1 MEGDAGK
8 PNPDRSMTQF
18 EWTPEPLISVIVVA
32 WREAPFLLP
41 CLASVRETGQ
51 EAPLEMILVLNE
63 PSPGLA
69 VNVAR
74 EIVGATVLKFQSNLG
89 FGGGVNVAAE
99 SARGRFLLLLNDDSV
114 VERGWLGQLVNTA
127 TRRPRAGMVG
137 STYLH
142 PDGSLQEAG
151 SVLWADGTTSAFG
164 EDGSGANWDFERQVD
179 YCSGGSLLIRK
190 ELWDQLGGFD
200 DRYYPAYFEDIDLA
214 LRAEDLGWEVWY
226 QPLSVLRHVRSG
238 SSGRLHGFLYQRSRS
253 LFLDRW
259 RPKLGEFQNRGGYET
274 AAWRAMGHPIRVLV
288 LDDHLPDPSIGAGYG
303 RMSDTL
309 TALAADPGIHVAA
322 YPTIAPRMDSSLLR
336 SSGVRVI
343 EDLRGHLGAPGVDY
357 DVVVVSRPNNFL
369 DYHDQIRTRL
379 PGARLIYDAEALFY
393 RRLETKLEV
402 IGDGSER
409 ITLKAEA
416 REARDVERWIFSSA
430 DAVVCISEEEAALV
444 RSETRSP
451 VHVIEAWFATPTP
464 TTAPFEERSEIG
476 LVAGWAAG
484 PGSPNTLGLVWFA
497 REILPLVRA
506 AIPGCRLLVTG
517 ANPPD
522 DVNWLASR
530 VVEFVGHVQDLG
542 SFYNRIRVA
551 ISPTLFGAGVKLKT
565 VEAIQYA
572 VPVVTTREA
581 AAGLDPLLH
590 GAVWAANDPTDFA
603 QAIAAIYCDPDV
615 WNAFRDLQLGAVEQ
629 FRLGRAS
636 TGGWPDLIRDA
647 VANHDR
653 RGER

>member
-8 PNPDRSMTQF
+8 SSSIGSMIQF
-18 EWTPEPLISVIVVA
+18 EWTPEPLISIIVVA
-32 WREAPFLLP
+32 WREAPFLLS
-41 CLASVRETGQ
+41 CLASVKETDK
-51 EAPLEMILVLNE
+51 EAPFETILVLNE
-63 PSPGLA
+63 PSPRLTES
-69 VNVAR
+69 VAR
-74 EIVGATVLKFQSNLG
+74 EIAGATVLKFQSNLG

-127 TRRPRAGMVG
+127 IRRPHAGMVG

-142 PDGSLQEAG
+142 PDGTLQEAG
-151 SVLWADGTTSAFG
+151 SILWSDGTTSAFG
-164 EDGSGANWDFERQVD
+164 EDGSGANWDFERKVD

-190 ELWDQLGGFD
+190 ELWDQLCGFD
-200 DRYYPAYFEDIDLA
+200 DCYYPAYFEDIDLA
-214 LRAEDLGWEVWY
+214 LRADDVGWEVWY

-238 SSGRLHGFLYQRSRS
+238 SSGRLHGFLYERSRGQ
-253 LFLDRW
+253 FLDRW
-259 RPKLGEFQNRGGYET
+259 RPKLGEFQHRCNYET
-274 AAWRAMGHPIRVLV
+274 AAWWAMGHPIRVLV

-309 TALAADPGIHVAA
+309 TALAEDPGVHVAV
-322 YPTIAPRMDSSLLR
+322 YPTIAPRMDSALLR
-336 SSGVRVI
+336 SIGVRVI
-343 EDLRGHLGAPGVDY
+343 EDLTGHLGAPGVNY

-369 DYHDQIRTRL
+369 DYHDQIRTTL

-393 RRLETKLEV
+393 RRLETRLDFV
-402 IGDGSER
+402 ADGSDR
-409 ITLKAEA
+409 TTLRAEA
-416 REARDVERWIFSSA
+416 SEARDVERWIFSSA

-444 RSETRSP
+444 RSETASP

-464 TTAPFEERSEIG
+464 TTAPFEQRSDIG

-484 PGSPNTLGLVWFA
+484 PGSPNALGLVWFA
-497 REILPLVRA
+497 REVLPRVRA

-522 DVNWLASR
+522 DVNWLAGR
-530 VVEFVGHVQDLG
+530 AVEFVGHVQDLG
-542 SFYNRIRVA
+542 TFYNRIRVA

-565 VEAIQYA
+565 VEAIQHA

-590 GAVWAANDPTDFA
+590 EAVWAVNDPADFA
-603 QAIAAIYCDPDV
+603 QAIAAIYRDPDV
-615 WNAFRDLQLGAVEQ
+615 WNSFRDVQLGAVEQ
-629 FRLGRAS
+629 FGLARAG
-636 TGGWPDLIRDA
+636 TRGWPDLIRDA
-647 VANHDR
+647 VAKPTIVS
-653 RGER
+653 ER